1 MGDKVSIACPD
12 RGRLRGGPHDEREGL
27 GHTGGTLDKPIDPRL
42 YSIALDPD
50 RFHQVLAAEGL
61 VLAGQSD
68 TLVPADRRLYAL
80 RDATATVTS
89 IPLIASSIMSK
100 KLAEDLDARCRC
112 QGGSGAFMGDLE
124 RADCRAKTMVGWGR
138 RTV

>member
-1 MGDKVSIACPD
+1 MMS
-12 RGRLRGGPHDEREGL
+12 GRGL
-27 GHTGGTLDKPIDPRL
+27 GHTGWDAGQVE
-42 YSIALDPD
+42 SILGFTAALDPD

-100 KLAEDLDARCRC
+100 KLAEDLDGWCSMSRWVGCLHGRPGAPDCWPRPWSGWGGAR
-112 QGGSGAFMGDLE
+112 S
-124 RADCRAKTMVGWGR
+124 DCRGGPHRHEPAAR
-138 RTV
+138 D